1 MDKLALFFA
10 SPANQPLIIILM
22 VADLVLRGLALYQS
36 AKKEQKFWFIALLIV
51 NSVGILP
58 LIYLLLEKQ
67 AAAKKI
73 TLAKGR
79 SVIRGGKKAK
89 R

>member
-1 MDKLALFFA
+1 MDKLTLLFA

-22 VADLVLRGLALYQS
+22 VADLILRGLALYQS
-36 AKKEQKFWFIALLIV
+36 AKKEQKAWFIALLII

-67 AAAKKI
+67 AATRVSHKKP
-73 TLAKGR
+73 T
-79 SVIRGGKKAK
+79 KKAK